1 MQRSAEKPKELY
13 MGEKTKATAK
23 KTAAPK
29 KKAAVKKSAKT
40 VAVPA
45 APIKKSFWSRLFG
58 K

>member
-1 MQRSAEKPKELY
+1 

-29 KKAAVKKSAKT
+29 KKAAVKQSAKT
-40 VAVPA
+40 IAVPA

>member
-1 MQRSAEKPKELY
+1 

-29 KKAAVKKSAKT
+29 KKSAAAKPAKET
-40 VAVPA
+40 VADTPKK
-45 APIKKSFWSRLFG
+45 KKSFLGKLFS